1 MACTISRR
9 LASSKQL
16 LRTPLFSAYS
26 SLSPPKTHHLNPCS
40 SAAFAQNPSHV
51 LFPQGPQLPNQ
62 NVANPC
68 LKPSNPTS
76 LESQFR
82 LRYSPMKPPASL
94 IKTPTRSTPG
104 FQIQN
109 QPFFSNILIKPQPI
123 PQENAR
129 FFSTSSA
136 SSSKEEEEQ
145 EKAEKPESQSE
156 YPSQNPAFKHQEID
170 GPTVERDVSAL
181 ANETREVLE
190 TMMKT
195 VYSLSKALAGLGL
208 IHLGLGAWIS
218 YVTTASPVVEVSMQS
233 ILAFGLPF
241 SLAFMLR
248 RALKPMYF
256 FKKMEEQG
264 RLQILTLT
272 LQVAKQLNL
281 LFIRVRGVSY
291 LCIAGASVGLIYVAL
306 AR

>member
-9 LASSKQL
+9 LAFSKQL
-16 LRTPLFSAYS
+16 LRTPLFSTYS
-26 SLSPPKTHHLNPCS
+26 CLSPPKTHHLNSYS
-40 SAAFAQNPSHV
+40 SAFPQNPSQAI
-51 LFPQGPQLPNQ
+51 FPQFPNQ
-62 NVANPC
+62 NLANPC

-76 LESQFR
+76 LESRFP
-82 LRYSPMKPPASL
+82 LHYNPTSL
-94 IKTPTRSTPG
+94 IKTPTRLTPA
-104 FQIQN
+104 FQMQN
-109 QPFFSNILIKPQPI
+109 QPFFSNILIKSELT
-123 PQENAR
+123 PQENPR
-129 FFSTSSA
+129 FFSTSNA
-136 SSSKEEEEQ
+136 SSSSSSDQ
-145 EKAEKPESQSE
+145 EKAGKPESQSE

-208 IHLGLGAWIS
+208 INLGLGAWIS
-218 YVTTASPVVEVSMQS
+218 YVTTASPVVEVSVQS

-291 LCIAGASVGLIYVAL
+291 LCIAGASVGLVYVAL

>member
-16 LRTPLFSAYS
+16 LRTPLFSIYS
-26 SLSPPKTHHLNPCS
+26 SKTHHLNPYS
-40 SAAFAQNPSHV
+40 SACAQNPRHA
-51 LFPQGPQLPNQ
+51 LFPLFPNQ
-62 NVANPC
+62 NFANPC

-76 LESQFR
+76 LESQFP
-82 LRYSPMKPPASL
+82 LHYNPIKAPTNL
-94 IKTPTRSTPG
+94 IKTPTRLTPA
-104 FQIQN
+104 FQMQS
-109 QPFFSNILIKPQPI
+109 QPFFSNISIKSQLSS
-123 PQENAR
+123 QENPR
-129 FFSTSSA
+129 FFSTSNA
-136 SSSKEEEEQ
+136 SSSDQ

-218 YVTTASPVVEVSMQS
+218 YVTTASPVVEVSVQS